1 MLADSKEI
9 YNEITGY
16 CDFADHLGE
25 ELKKDDTVSPQ
36 DKETIL
42 FPLIDELKDIGD
54 KLIDQYV
61 KHLKDKQNRQL
72 IEELKETLQL
82 ILLKIDYCKNKVYE
96 LYRTKETE

>member
-16 CDFADHLGE
+16 CDFADHLSE
-25 ELKKDDTVSPQ
+25 ELQKDDVVSPT

-42 FPLIDELKDIGD
+42 FPLIDELKEIGN

-61 KHLKDKQNRQL
+61 KHLKDKQSKQL
-72 IEELKETLQL
+72 VEDLKETLQL
-82 ILLKIDYCKNKVYE
+82 ILSKIDYCKNKVYE
-96 LYRTKETE
+96 LYRTK